1 MNAQDK
7 LTKSDVTKTYLR
19 WWWTA
24 ELSNSFE
31 RMQALAF
38 AASMAPALKKL
49 YVDKEDL
56 KAALKRHLAFFN
68 TQAIWGALVIG
79 SSLALEEQK
88 AHGEKIPDEVI
99 TSTKTGLM
107 GPLAGIGDSLDFG
120 TIQTIFFSLA
130 ASFAVSG
137 NLIGAAFIVT
147 FSVLHFCLGYFFVH
161 TGYEQGKKSIVSVL
175 NDGRITRIIQT
186 ASMLG
191 MIMMGALSA
200 SMIKLSTTLQFLA
213 GGSQINVR
221 ATLDKIV
228 PGILPLIAVLSVF
241 WALKY
246 KKTSLGTLMLILT
259 AVSLVGA
266 LIGVL

>member
-1 MNAQDK
+1 MENQNK
-7 LTKSDVTKTYLR
+7 LTKADVTKTYLR

-49 YVDKEDL
+49 YTKREDL
-56 KAALKRHLAFFN
+56 TNALKRHLIFFN

-88 AHGEKIPDEVI
+88 ANGEEIPDEVI

-120 TIQTIFFSLA
+120 TIQTIFYSLA
-130 ASFAVSG
+130 ASFAVTG
-137 NLIGAAFIVT
+137 NLIGAGFIVT
-147 FSVLHFCLGYFFVH
+147 FSILHFCLGYFFVH
-161 TGYEQGKKSIVSVL
+161 TGYKQGKKSIVGVL
-175 NDGRITRIIQT
+175 NDGRISKIIQT

-200 SMIKLSTTLQFLA
+200 SMIKLSTVLQFNA
-213 GGSQINVR
+213 GGSEINVQ

-246 KKTSLGTLMLILT
+246 KKVSLSKLMLILT
-259 AVSLVGA
+259 VVSLVGA

>member
-1 MNAQDK
+1 METTNK
-7 LTKSDVTKTYLR
+7 LTKSDVTKAYVR

-38 AASMAPALKKL
+38 AASMGPVLKKL
-49 YVDKEDL
+49 YPNKEDL
-56 KAALKRHLAFFN
+56 KAALKRHLVFFN

-79 SSLALEEQK
+79 SSMALEEQK
-88 AHGEKIPDEVI
+88 ANGEDVPDEVI
-99 TSTKTGLM
+99 TSMKTGLM

-120 TIQTIFFSLA
+120 TIQTIFYSLA
-130 ASFAVSG
+130 ASFAVAG

-147 FSVLHFCLGYFFVH
+147 FSVLHFFLGYFFVH
-161 TGYEQGKKSIVSVL
+161 TGYQQGKKSIVSIL
-175 NDGRITRIIQT
+175 NDGKISKIIQT
-186 ASMLG
+186 ASILG

-200 SMIKLSTTLQFLA
+200 SMVKLATPLKIAA
-213 GGSQINVR
+213 GGAKIEVQ

-228 PGILPLIAVLSVF
+228 PGILPLIAVLAVF

-246 KKTSLGTLMLILT
+246 KKVSLSKLMLILT
-259 AVSLVGA
+259 AISLVGA
-266 LIGVL
+266 FIGIF

>member
-1 MNAQDK
+1 M
-7 LTKSDVTKTYLR
+7 
-19 WWWTA
+19 
-24 ELSNSFE
+24 
-31 RMQALAF
+31 
-38 AASMAPALKKL
+38 
-49 YVDKEDL
+49 
-56 KAALKRHLAFFN
+56 
-68 TQAIWGALVIG
+68 
-79 SSLALEEQK
+79 
-88 AHGEKIPDEVI
+88 
-99 TSTKTGLM
+99 
-107 GPLAGIGDSLDFG
+107 
-120 TIQTIFFSLA
+120 
-130 ASFAVSG
+130 
-137 NLIGAAFIVT
+137 
-147 FSVLHFCLGYFFVH
+147 
-161 TGYEQGKKSIVSVL
+161 SVL

-200 SMIKLSTTLQFLA
+200 SMIKLSTTLQFVA
-213 GGSQINVR
+213 GGSQINVQ